1 MKKNFINRVIIL
13 LMFVFVNA
21 NLFSQGVYIYTK
33 DGQCQNFSH
42 ENVDS
47 IVFYMNKNTIPDKK
61 LVQIVEED
69 ENYVEGKGKDIDIYY
84 FEYNNQGQLASVT
97 EDDKVYTIE
106 HSENLITSTRYKGDE
121 RYEIVTF
128 RLSDEKIISGKEEH
142 SSDIAYTHSYTYTSG
157 HLSETR
163 GELGYMT
170 FTWSGDKLI
179 GGYKDVDKHDYPYS
193 LEYSGNTCNGYNPAI
208 VIMLASDIMYEAEYF
223 PIITNPEL
231 AGFKTNQL
239 PKSMIENDEVT
250 NFTYEFD
257 DDGYLRKCKAAEDD
271 GDYTIYTFTW
281 E

>member
-13 LMFVFVNA
+13 LMFVFVSA

-47 IVFYMNKNTIPDKK
+47 IVFYMNENTIPNKK

-84 FEYNNQGQLASVT
+84 FEYNNQGQLVSVT

-106 HSENLITSTRYKGDE
+106 YSENLITSTRYKGDE

-128 RLSDEKIISGKEEH
+128 RLSDGKIISGKEEH
-142 SSDIAYTHSYTYTSG
+142 SGIPTYTHSYTYISN
-157 HLSETR
+157 HLAETI
-163 GELGYMT
+163 GDMGNVAFVWE
-170 FTWSGDKLI
+170 GDKLI
-179 GGYKDVDKHDYPYS
+179 NVSNGIDDYAYS
-193 LEYSGNTCNGYNPAI
+193 LDYDGNTCNGYNPAI
-208 VIMLASDIMYEAEYF
+208 IIMLASDIMYEAEYF

-231 AGFKTNQL
+231 AGFRTNQL
-239 PKSMIENDEVT
+239 PKSMIEDDEVT

-257 DDGYLRKCKAAEDD
+257 DDGYLRKCKAAEND

>member
-13 LMFVFVNA
+13 LIFVFVSA

-33 DGQCQNFSH
+33 DGQRQNFSH

-47 IVFYMNKNTIPDKK
+47 IVFYMNENTIQNKK
-61 LVQIVEED
+61 LVQIVEEY

-84 FEYNNQGQLASVT
+84 FEYNNQGQLVSVT

-106 HSENLITSTRYKGDE
+106 YSENLITSTRYKDNE
-121 RYEIVTF
+121 KYEIVTF
-128 RLSDEKIISGKEEH
+128 RLSDGRIISGKEDY
-142 SSDIAYTHSYTYTSG
+142 SSDITYTHSYTYTSG

-179 GGYKDVDKHDYPYS
+179 GGYKDVDKDDYPYS

-239 PKSMIENDEVT
+239 PKSMIENEEVT